1 MAMKL
6 QSSYVNQEG
15 AAEMSSPSLSTKRR
29 VLGQVVICSG
39 CCCGRTDKGK
49 PAIPQEWLKSSW
61 KQAGLLRTIQLTISG
76 CLGPCDLT
84 NVISILTPQKQIWL
98 GGITGQHQYEALLE
112 WALASSDAGRLVDLP
127 AILEAQRFERYSLL

>member
-1 MAMKL
+1 MSD
-6 QSSYVNQEG
+6 QSI
-15 AAEMSSPSLSTKRR
+15 STKRQ
-29 VLGQVVICSG
+29 VLGQVIICSG

-49 PAIPQEWLKSSW
+49 PAIPEEWLKNNW

-98 GGITGQHQYEALLE
+98 GGITSQNQYEALLK
-112 WALASSDAGRLVDLP
+112 WALLSSDAGYLLELP
-127 AILEAQRFERYSLL
+127 EILDGRRFERYKTS

>member
-1 MAMKL
+1 MSD
-6 QSSYVNQEG
+6 QSI
-15 AAEMSSPSLSTKRR
+15 STKRQ
-29 VLGQVVICSG
+29 VLGQVIICSG

-49 PAIPQEWLKSSW
+49 PAIPEEWLKNNW

-98 GGITGQHQYEALLE
+98 GGITSQNQYEALLE
-112 WALASSDAGRLVDLP
+112 WALLSSDAGYLLELP
-127 AILEAQRFERYSLL
+127 EILDGRRFERYKTS

>member
-1 MAMKL
+1 M
-6 QSSYVNQEG
+6 
-15 AAEMSSPSLSTKRR
+15 LSQTINTKRQ
-29 VLGQVVICSG
+29 VLGQVIICSG

-49 PAIPQEWLKSSW
+49 PAIPEEWLKNNW

-98 GGITGQHQYEALLE
+98 GGITGQNQYEALLE
-112 WALASSDAGRLVDLP
+112 WAQSSSDAGYLIDLP
-127 AILEAQRFERYSLL
+127 EILQTQQFERYKTS

>member
-1 MAMKL
+1 MPK
-6 QSSYVNQEG
+6 ERG
-15 AAEMSSPSLSTKRR
+15 AAKMLSQTINTKRQ
-29 VLGQVVICSG
+29 VLGQVIICSG

-49 PAIPQEWLKSSW
+49 PAIPEEWLKNNW

-98 GGITGQHQYEALLE
+98 GGITGQNQYEALLE
-112 WALASSDAGRLVDLP
+112 WAQSSSDAGILIDLP
-127 AILEAQRFERYSLL
+127 EILQTQQFERYKTS

>member
-1 MAMKL
+1 M
-6 QSSYVNQEG
+6 
-15 AAEMSSPSLSTKRR
+15 LSQTINTKRQ
-29 VLGQVVICSG
+29 VLGQVIICSG

-49 PAIPQEWLKSSW
+49 PAIPEEWLKNNW

-98 GGITGQHQYEALLE
+98 GGITGQNQYEALLE
-112 WALASSDAGRLVDLP
+112 WAQSSSDAGILIDLP
-127 AILEAQRFERYSLL
+127 EILQTQQFERYKTS